1 MSTTILRR
9 VSLAVVLVAGVLAA
23 PVTTAVAAPPRA
35 TVTFVAPTP
44 AEGGT
49 LTTDAT
55 SIAFTWDKKTNQT
68 RSVSCALTGPTPSS
82 SACSP
87 PVSGPGGS
95 ASSGV
100 SYSRLDN
107 GSYTFTVN
115 VTVNGGQTTT
125 AVRHFTVAVP
135 RTIIGLRADYW
146 ENSSGRYLGVQAYS
160 TITVTNGNVTSWPD
174 RQRSR
179 DAPRRHDHDADQHGA
194 LRRLGRLRPA
204 PPAAAPRR
212 GGQRPDAG
220 VGHVHVVRR
229 LDRHD
234 PGAPLAAGDAPRLHV
249 AGYRTEFA
257 ARYLDPF
264 EVRAELDVAGSAVPG
279 T

>member
-9 VSLAVVLVAGVLAA
+9 VSLAAVLVAGVLVA

-55 SIAFTWDKKTNQT
+55 SIASTWDKKTNQT

-82 SACSP
+82 SACSQP
-87 PVSGPGGS
+87 ASAPGGS

-100 SYSRLDN
+100 SYSGLDN

-160 TITVTNGNVTSWPD
+160 TVTVTNGNVTTGPTVSAA
-174 RQRSR
+174 RRSPT
-179 DAPRRHDHDADQHGA
+179 APPRRRPTWGA
-194 LRRLGRLRPA
+194 SSTRASTSGTASGCASALS
-204 PPAAAPRR
+204 AAARCR
-212 GGQRPDAG
+212 AS
-220 VGHVHVVRR
+220 VTFTSVRR

-234 PGAPLAAGDAPRLHV
+234 PGAPLDPGDHHAVPAGVREGLRHPVPRPV
-249 AGYRTEFA
+249 RGARA
-257 ARYLDPF
+257 AR
-264 EVRAELDVAGSAVPG
+264 RSAVASSRG
-279 T
+279 